1 MELKSKIWMTGAL
14 DWFGYIGDEEMF
26 LGHRSFPVPPE
37 EGDEW
42 ITEAGDMFK
51 IIDGVITHMG
61 KTEPPKKYW

>member
-1 MELKSKIWMTGAL
+1 MELKSKIWMTGVL
-14 DWFGYIGDEEMF
+14 DWFGYIGDEVLF

-42 ITEAGDMFK
+42 ITEAGDMFR

-61 KTEPPKKYW
+61 KAEPPKKYW